1 MNRKVLFL
9 GLAVVAVGFFVSRRG
24 GISLTS
30 GNTFNENAS
39 VPIPALAGG
48 TALNTSASPQ
58 ALSGGIAQALSQ
70 VAASPSPTALLP
82 PPQTYSPAPAPAPVD
97 QRKTAQPVYRP
108 AIEPL
113 DYSPVIDWSTIGG
126 A

>member
-24 GISLTS
+24 GLSLTS

-48 TALNTSASPQ
+48 TVMNATASTQ

-82 PPQTYSPAPAPAPVD
+82 PPQTYTSGPATPAVD
-97 QRKTAQPVYRP
+97 QRKTIAVYSP

-113 DYSPVIDWSTIGG
+113 DYSPNIDWSTIGG